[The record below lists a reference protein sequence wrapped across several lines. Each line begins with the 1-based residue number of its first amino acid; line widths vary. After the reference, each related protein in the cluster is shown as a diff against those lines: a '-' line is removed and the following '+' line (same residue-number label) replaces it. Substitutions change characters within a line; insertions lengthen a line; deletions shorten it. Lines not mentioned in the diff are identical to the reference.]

1 MRVRV
6 VALAVAAVA
15 LTGLVPRA
23 LAASSVATLDIF
35 ALAQDDDGGQPLRA
49 EGLRYGGLRM
59 ALDYAFDDSLAM
71 ALNVAG
77 SLIDNENT
85 RPLPDTVDQVLTT
98 QASSQVLTLDA
109 QAALRF
115 TPPESPASFTAGLY
129 YHHQRRFVSLGADLT
144 GQLDLADSDTI
155 LALTYSFRLGILKP
169 RRWDD
174 LIMPFDYLRSHN
186 LILSFTQ
193 NLSPSWLVNASVQY
207 TRQDGDMQD
216 AYNFVVLYDDVG
228 TPVHLGFE
236 QLPRERDRVQV
247 SGRVRWSPRHG
258 LGFGLDGSLYGDDW
272 GVVSGAVEPS
282 VEIPLG
288 ATSRWRFWY
297 RFATQSRAKWFRER
311 PTADA
316 TYQTQDFDLDAWT
329 MHSPGMMLVFPLRG
343 DLARAW
349 LGRLSLFAFFRSDGI
364 SAVGANLGAS
374 AVW

>member
-1 MRVRV
+1 MRV
-6 VALAVAAVA
+6 VALAIAVVAVA
-15 LTGLVPRA
+15 SLGARA
-23 LAASSVATLDIF
+23 RAASSTATLDIF
-35 ALAQDDDGGQPLRA
+35 ALAQDDDGGQPLRS
-49 EGLRYGGLRM
+49 EGLRYSGLRM
-59 ALDYAFDDSLAM
+59 AVDYAFDDSLAM

-85 RPLPDTVDQVLTT
+85 RPLPSTIDQVLTT

-115 TPPESPASFTAGLY
+115 TPPESPASLTAGVY

-144 GQLDLADSDTI
+144 GQLDLADGDTI

-207 TRQDGDMQD
+207 TRQDGPMQD

-228 TPVHLGFE
+228 TPVHLGYE
-236 QLPRERDRVQV
+236 QLPRDRDRVQV
-247 SGRVRWSPRHG
+247 SGRVRWSPRRG

-272 GVVSGAVEPS
+272 SVVSGAIEPS

-329 MHSPGMMLVFPLRG
+329 MHSPGMALVFPLRG
-343 DLARAW
+343 DVARAW
-349 LGRLSLFAFFRSDGI
+349 LGRLSLFAFFRSDRI
-364 SAVGANLGAS
+364 SAIGVNLGAS